1 MMLLASITNPG
12 HGFRAIDWIV
22 LAAYFAILAVSG
34 YLFTRRKSENSED
47 YFLGSRSMP
56 SWAVAV
62 SIVATSLS
70 AVTFVGAPELAYKG
84 NLTYLATNI
93 GMIIAAFVIAILFIP
108 RFYQTRSA
116 SIYEFLETRFGP
128 PARKGASIT
137 FLIGRVLAS
146 GARVYAGAIPASMV
160 LFGIEDGSK
169 PAYLIAAIA
178 VLTFV
183 GIVYTLA
190 GGIRSVIWADVLQF
204 AILIGAA
211 LCAIFILINAIDVP
225 LNEVF
230 AELRTGMSDG
240 SSKLTVLDTGHNTG
254 LDTDFDFTSP
264 FTLPACIIGF
274 TILGIGSYGTDQDL
288 AQRMLTCKDA
298 KHGARSVVA
307 GILLGVPSVAV
318 FLTLGLLLW
327 VLYQRPHM
335 TSIPNA
341 TEPDDSTRVFLHY
354 ILTQIPSGVR
364 GLMMAGLF
372 AAGLSSLN
380 SAINAMS
387 AAFISDIYKPWA
399 DRAPTRATEKQLVRM
414 GRIGVIVCGLLLGGF
429 ACTCIYWQS
438 ANNDTLINFA
448 LGVMGFAYAGL
459 VGVFFCAI
467 LTRRGNSITV
477 LAALLVGFL
486 WMLMTQPFMYAA
498 IESRLQTQLT
508 PWLHQDIDLFAGSPA
523 SRFYAIHF
531 SWKLTIG
538 ALLSFTVCTL
548 GADHRSASQAAP
560 DAA

>member
-160 LFGIEDGSK
+160 LFGIENGSK
-169 PAYLIAAIA
+169 PPYLIAAIA

-211 LCAIFILINAIDVP
+211 LSAIIILINAIDAP
-225 LNEVF
+225 LNEVIT
-230 AELRTGMSDG
+230 ELRTGMSDG
-240 SSKLTVLDTGHNTG
+240 SSKLTVLDTG
-254 LDTDFDFTSP
+254 LDFTSP

-387 AAFISDIYKPWA
+387 AAFISDIYKPWV
-399 DRAPTRATEKQLVRM
+399 DGAPTRATEKHLVRM

-438 ANNDTLINFA
+438 ANDDTLINFA

-467 LTRRGNSITV
+467 FTNRGSSSSV
-477 LAALLVGFL
+477 LAALIVGFL
-486 WMLMTQPFMYAA
+486 WMFLTQQFMYDHLGL
-498 IESRLQTQLT
+498 LQSE
-508 PWLHQDIDLFAGSPA
+508 PVA
-523 SRFYAIHF
+523 SFYAIHF

-538 ALLSFTVCTL
+538 AVLAFAVCSL
-548 GADHRSASQAAP
+548 GSRQDTARRAAP

>member
-1 MMLLASITNPG
+1 MPQSTASPPQA
-12 HGFRAIDWIV
+12 HGFGTIDWTV
-22 LAAYFAILAVSG
+22 LAVYFAILAFSG
-34 YLFTRRKSENSED
+34 YLFARRKSQNSED

-56 SWAVAV
+56 SWAVAI

-70 AVTFVGAPELAYKG
+70 AVTFVGAPELAYGG

-108 RFYQTRSA
+108 RFYSTRSA
-116 SIYEFLETRFGP
+116 SIYEFLETRFGT

-169 PAYLIAAIA
+169 PEYLIAAIA
-178 VLTFV
+178 VLTIV

-190 GGIRSVIWADVLQF
+190 GGIRSVIWADVIQF

-211 LCAIFILINAIDVP
+211 LCAIVILLNTIDAPVS
-225 LNEVF
+225 EIVT
-230 AELRTGMSDG
+230 ELRAGMQDG
-240 SSKLTVLDTGHNTG
+240 SSKLTLFDTRI
-254 LDTDFDFTSP
+254 DFESP

-298 KHGARSVVA
+298 KKGARSVVA
-307 GILLGVPSVAV
+307 GILLGIPSVAV

-327 VLYQRPHM
+327 VLYQRPQL
-335 TSIPNA
+335 TDLPDAIP
-341 TEPDDSTRVFLHY
+341 PDDNTRVFLHY
-354 ILTQIPSGVR
+354 ILTQIPPGVR

-387 AAFISDIYKPWA
+387 AAFISDLYRPMIA
-399 DRAPTRATEKQLVRM
+399 DQSSPEIERHLVRV
-414 GRIGVIVCGLLLGGF
+414 GRLGVVVCGLLLGAF
-429 ACTCIYWQS
+429 ACACIYWQTE
-438 ANNDTLINFA
+438 NNDTLINFA

-467 LTRRGNSITV
+467 LTKRGNSLSV
-477 LAALLVGFL
+477 LAALVIGFL
-486 WMLMTQPFMYAA
+486 WMLFTQPFMYDR
-498 IESRLQTQLT
+498 ITIIHSPSMES
-508 PWLHQDIDLFAGSPA
+508 
-523 SRFYAIHF
+523 FYAIHF

-538 ALLSFTVCTL
+538 AALAFSVCCI
-548 GADHRSASQAAP
+548 GSRYSDASRAAP

>member
-1 MMLLASITNPG
+1 MTTLASNAPAV
-12 HGFRAIDWIV
+12 HGFQSIDWVVLGVYFAV
-22 LAAYFAILAVSG
+22 LAITGFAFA
-34 YLFTRRKSENSED
+34 RKKSENSED

-56 SWAVAV
+56 SWAVAI

-70 AVTFVGAPELAYKG
+70 AVTFVGVPELAYQG

-116 SIYEFLETRFGP
+116 SIYEYLETRFGS

-169 PAYLIAAIA
+169 PGYLIIAIA
-178 VLTFV
+178 VLTIV

-190 GGIRSVIWADVLQF
+190 GGIRSVIWADVIQF

-211 LCAIFILINAIDVP
+211 FCAILILMNVIDAPFGDVIAQ
-225 LNEVF
+225 LQ
-230 AELRTGMSDG
+230 TGMQDG
-240 SSKLTVLDTGHNTG
+240 SSKFTLFDTRLD
-254 LDTDFDFTSP
+254 FASP
-264 FTLPACIIGF
+264 FTIPACIIGF

-298 KHGARSVVA
+298 KQGARSVIA
-307 GILLGVPSVAV
+307 GILLGIPSVAI

-327 VLYQRPHM
+327 VLYQRPEL
-335 TSIPNA
+335 TSTPNA
-341 TEPDDSTRVFLHY
+341 TTPDDSTRVFLHY
-354 ILTQIPSGVR
+354 ILTEIPSGVR

-387 AAFISDIYKPWA
+387 AAFISDLYKPWFH
-399 DRAPTRATEKQLVRM
+399 DQSIPDSEKHLVQV
-414 GRIGVIVCGLLLGGF
+414 GRLGVVVCGFLLGLF
-429 ACTCIYWQS
+429 ACACIYWRS

-459 VGVFFCAI
+459 VGVFMCAI
-467 LTRRGNSITV
+467 LTKRGNTWSV

-486 WMLMTQPFMYAA
+486 WMLFTQPFMYEKIPAIHSQP
-498 IESRLQTQLT
+498 IES
-508 PWLHQDIDLFAGSPA
+508 F
-523 SRFYAIHF
+523 FAIHF

-538 ALLSFTVCTL
+538 ALIAFTVCAIGSRHEDAT
-548 GADHRSASQAAP
+548 RAAP
-560 DAA
+560 AAA

>member
-1 MMLLASITNPG
+1 MLTIASIEG
-12 HGFRAIDWIV
+12 SQHGFQSLDWIV
-22 LAAYFAILAVSG
+22 LAMYFAILIVSG
-34 YLFTRRKSENSED
+34 FIFARKKSESSHD

-70 AVTFVGAPELAYKG
+70 AVTFVGAPELAYRG
-84 NLTYLATNI
+84 NLAYLATNL
-93 GMIIAAFVIAILFIP
+93 GMIISAVVIAILFIP

-116 SIYEFLETRFGP
+116 SIYELLETRFGS

-169 PAYLIAAIA
+169 PGYLIAAIA
-178 VLTFV
+178 VLTLV

-211 LCAIFILINAIDVP
+211 LCAIFILINAIDAP
-225 LNEVF
+225 ASEVLT
-230 AELRTGMSDG
+230 ELRTGMADN
-240 SSKLTVLDTGHNTG
+240 SSKLTVFDTR
-254 LDTDFDFTSP
+254 LDFTSP
-264 FTLPACIIGF
+264 FILPACLIGF

-298 KHGARSVVA
+298 KHGARSVIA
-307 GILLGVPSVAV
+307 GILLGVPSVMI

-327 VLYQRPHM
+327 ILYQRPQL
-335 TSIPNA
+335 TNLPNA
-341 TEPDDSTRVFLHY
+341 IQPDDSTRVFLHY

-387 AAFISDIYKPWA
+387 AAFISDLYRPWA
-399 DRAPTRATEKQLVRM
+399 QKQPTAASEKHLVRI
-414 GRIGVIVCGLLLGGF
+414 GRIGVVVCGLLLGGF

-438 ANNDTLINFA
+438 ANNETLINFA

-467 LTRRGNSITV
+467 LTKRGNSKSAI
-477 LAALLVGFL
+477 AALLVGFF
-486 WMLMTQPFMYAA
+486 WMLVTQPFMYDKLSILHSER
-498 IESRLQTQLT
+498 IES
-508 PWLHQDIDLFAGSPA
+508 
-523 SRFYAIHF
+523 FYAIHF

-538 ALLSFTVCTL
+538 ALLSFLICL
-548 GADHRSASQAAP
+548 AGPNHIAASRAAP
-560 DAA
+560 EAA

>member
-1 MMLLASITNPG
+1 MMTLASNAPSG
-12 HGFRAIDWIV
+12 HGFQLIDWLVLGLYFAV
-22 LAAYFAILAVSG
+22 LAVTGFLFA
-34 YLFTRRKSENSED
+34 RKKSKSSED

-56 SWAVAV
+56 SWAVAI

-70 AVTFVGAPELAYKG
+70 AVTFVGVPELAYQG

-116 SIYEFLETRFGP
+116 SIYEYLETRFGS

-169 PAYLIAAIA
+169 PGYLIIAIA
-178 VLTFV
+178 VLTIV

-190 GGIRSVIWADVLQF
+190 GGIRSVIWADVIQF

-211 LCAIFILINAIDVP
+211 LCAILILFNIINAPFGDV
-225 LNEVF
+225 LDQ
-230 AELRTGMSDG
+230 LQTGMQDG
-240 SSKLTVLDTGHNTG
+240 SSKLTLFDTSLD
-254 LDTDFDFTSP
+254 FASP

-274 TILGIGSYGTDQDL
+274 TVLGIGSYGTDQDL

-298 KHGARSVVA
+298 KHGARSVIA
-307 GILLGVPSVAV
+307 GILLGIPSVAI

-327 VLYQRPHM
+327 VLYQRPEL
-335 TSIPNA
+335 TSTPDA
-341 TEPDDSTRVFLHY
+341 TAPVDATRVFLHY
-354 ILTQIPSGVR
+354 ILTEIPSGVR

-387 AAFISDIYKPWA
+387 AAFISDLYKPLLH
-399 DRAPTRATEKQLVRM
+399 RETRPMSEQHLVRA
-414 GRIGVIVCGLLLGGF
+414 GRIGVIACGLLLGSF
-429 ACTCIYWQS
+429 ACACIYWRS

-448 LGVMGFAYAGL
+448 LSVMGFAYAGL
-459 VGVFFCAI
+459 VGVFMCAT
-467 LTRRGNSITV
+467 LTKRGNAWSV
-477 LAALLVGFL
+477 LLALLVGFL
-486 WMLMTQPFMYAA
+486 WMFLTQPFMYEKVPAIHA
-498 IESRLQTQLT
+498 EPIES
-508 PWLHQDIDLFAGSPA
+508 F
-523 SRFYAIHF
+523 FAIHF
-531 SWKLTIG
+531 SWKLTLG
-538 ALLSFTVCTL
+538 ALLSFAVCAIGSRHDDAT
-548 GADHRSASQAAP
+548 RAAP
-560 DAA
+560 AAA

>member
-1 MMLLASITNPG
+1 MPSELADASTT
-12 HGFRAIDWIV
+12 HGFGTLDWVV
-22 LAAYFAILAVSG
+22 LALYFTIIAVSG
-34 YLFTRRKSENSED
+34 FLFARKKTESSED

-128 PARKGASIT
+128 AARKGASIT
-137 FLIGRVLAS
+137 FLVGRVLAS

-169 PAYLIAAIA
+169 PGYLIAAIA
-178 VLTFV
+178 VLTLV

-211 LCAIFILINAIDVP
+211 LCGIVILITMINAP
-225 LNEVF
+225 FGEVL
-230 AELRTGMSDG
+230 AELRTGMGDG
-240 SSKLTVLDTGHNTG
+240 SSKLTLFDTRLD
-254 LDTDFDFTSP
+254 FASP

-307 GILLGVPSVAV
+307 GILLGIPSVAV

-327 VLYQRPHM
+327 VLYQRPTM
-335 TSIPNA
+335 TNDPNA
-341 TEPDDSTRVFLHY
+341 IPPDDSTRVFLHY

-387 AAFISDIYKPWA
+387 AAFISDIYTPWKKRTNPSCT
-399 DRAPTRATEKQLVRM
+399 DSHLVRV
-414 GRIGVIVCGLLLGGF
+414 GRLGVVVFGVLLGLF
-429 ACTCIYWQS
+429 ACACIYWQS

-467 LTRRGNSITV
+467 LTKRGRSWSV
-477 LAALLVGFL
+477 LCALIVGFL
-486 WMLMTQPFMYAA
+486 WMFVTQPFVYEGLPLAHKGSL
-498 IESRLQTQLT
+498 ES
-508 PWLHQDIDLFAGSPA
+508 
-523 SRFYAIHF
+523 FYAIHF

-538 ALLSFTVCTL
+538 AALSFGVCAL
-548 GADHRSASQAAP
+548 GSRQDLASRAAP
-560 DAA
+560 TAA